1 MTENEKELVVGHSR
15 EITNKPH
22 GREEMNESKQEP
34 NEMERKIAFLDQQIS
49 ELTHILRTNT
59 NLNWRPISEQDS

>member
-1 MTENEKELVVGHSR
+1 MTENEKELVVRHSR

-34 NEMERKIAFLDQQIS
+34 NEMEGKLLF
-49 ELTHILRTNT
+49 
-59 NLNWRPISEQDS
+59 